1 MQNILTECSN
11 VINYNNSTNIHRSKP
26 AEHFNKTC
34 CEQTDQQADIVSD
47 RAAFAAKNAKYK
59 CKMHNITTK

>member
-1 MQNILTECSN
+1 MLLATTIVPTFIE
-11 VINYNNSTNIHRSKP
+11 SKP

-34 CEQTDQQADIVSD
+34 CGQTDQQADIVSD

-59 CKMHNITTK
+59 CKMQYITIE